1 MPNLNFNEVRPVMA
15 GLDSGKR
22 TLMHNRYDT
31 GKVYKRRPIFVGSGA
46 AG

>member
-1 MPNLNFNEVRPVMA
+1 LPNLNFNEVHPVTA
-15 GLDSGKR
+15 GLNSGKR

-31 GKVYKRRPIFVGSGA
+31 GKVYKRKPMFVGGGA